1 MSVRQTLLAQ
11 LARFDDEAYIA
22 LANRGLFRRA
32 HKDTEKQDA
41 TILEET
47 PTHLMVGFGEHRI
60 RFDAQGPAA
69 ALCSCPA
76 GGVCQHILAA
86 SIALQRMGGTAGTND
101 ASDASDVPSGGNT
114 GGEGNATSAM
124 AELHAALL
132 AFSHDELVK
141 HAGKPG
147 YRWAWQFVQDLDPEK
162 GVMLGGER
170 HIVIG
175 FQHPRMTLRYMGG
188 GIGSLVADVQTAHL
202 AKHQVAA
209 VLAYRRAHGVEAP
222 ALESSAQAKTGALDL
237 GKDHALAE
245 PPAEAQD
252 RSRARLL
259 ASVQQLLEDCVELGL
274 SHLSGSIHERFST
287 MAVWAQGGEYYR
299 LAALLRRIADH
310 VEMLLERAG
319 GADEHRLYDEM
330 AFAYGLVAALD
341 AAEQNART
349 PPYLVGRARSRYEET
364 AVLDLLGLG
373 AHAWRSASGYVGL
386 TMLFWSPA
394 DKVFYACTDARPE
407 LQRGFNPVAR
417 YNAPGPWNG
426 LGAPASATGRC
437 VRLTGAKS
445 NAQRRL
451 SATEATQA
459 DVRPADDFIG
469 KLAPYSSWDEL
480 VDARVNARD
489 SLLAEPEPMADW
501 AVLAPESFGRA
512 RFDATQ
518 QKLVWPLLDGA
529 GRRLDLELHYSEYTD
544 HAIQRI
550 EQLSTNGVSPGS
562 LLVARIRHTSA
573 GLVGEPLSIVRP
585 AGQQNEGPVDAISF
599 DPSPRENAA
608 SRWLSKFR
616 GKENP
621 ADAEDMVT
629 AVNFDARHHV
639 LTAFKRQLQRL
650 AESGFAEGSLEQ
662 RRREFTMELERI
674 ASCGYTVLPSSRGKE
689 KRFAELLLQANYIYM
704 QYKRVTDN
712 NRSDSL
718 EG

>member
-1 MSVRQTLLAQ
+1 MSVQQLLLAQ
-11 LARFDDEAYIA
+11 LARFDDEAYVA
-22 LANRGLFRRA
+22 LANRGLLRRA
-32 HKDTEKQDA
+32 YKDLEKQDIA
-41 TILEET
+41 IVEET
-47 PTHLMVGFGEHRI
+47 PLHLIVGFGEHRI

-69 ALCSCPA
+69 ARCSCPA

-86 SIALQRMGGTAGTND
+86 SIALQRMGDAAGAKD
-101 ASDASDVPSGGNT
+101 APATSNMQGDESA
-114 GGEGNATSAM
+114 GGEGADANAM
-124 AELHAALL
+124 AGLHAALL
-132 AFSHDELVK
+132 AFSHEELVK

-162 GVMLGGER
+162 GVMFGGER

-209 VLAYRRAHGVEAP
+209 VLAYRRAHGVEDP
-222 ALESSAQAKTGALDL
+222 AVESSARAKTGVLDL
-237 GKDHALAE
+237 GKDHALSE
-245 PPAEAQD
+245 TGAEAQD
-252 RSRARLL
+252 ESRARLL
-259 ASVQQLLEDCVELGL
+259 ASVRQLLEDCVELGL

-287 MAVWAQGGEYYR
+287 MAVWAQGAEYYR
-299 LAALLRRIADH
+299 LAALLRRLADH

-341 AAEQNART
+341 AARQKASA
-349 PPYLVGRARSRYEET
+349 PQYLVGQARSRYEET
-364 AVLDLLGLG
+364 AVMDILGLG

-394 DKVFYACTDARPE
+394 DKTFYACTDARPE

-417 YNAPGPWNG
+417 YHAPWPWSG
-426 LGAPASATGRC
+426 LGAPAAATGR
-437 VRLTGAKS
+437 RLRLNGAKS

-469 KLAPYSSWDEL
+469 QLLPYSSWSEL
-480 VDARVNARD
+480 AEARAGAGR

-512 RFDATQ
+512 RFDAAQ
-518 QKLVWPLLDGA
+518 QKLVWPLLDSA
-529 GRRLDLELHYSEYTD
+529 GKRLDLELYYSEYTD
-544 HAIQRI
+544 HAIRRI
-550 EQLSTNGVSPGS
+550 EQLSTEGVRPGS

-573 GLVGEPLSIVRP
+573 GLVGEPLSIIWP
-585 AGQQNEGPVDAISF
+585 AGQSENPVDALNF
-599 DPSPRENAA
+599 DLAPRESTV
-608 SRWLSKFR
+608 SRWLSKLR
-616 GKENP
+616 SKENP
-621 ADAEDMVT
+621 AGAEDMAT
-629 AVNFDARHHV
+629 AVNFDAHHHV
-639 LTAFKRQLQRL
+639 FTEFKRWLQRL
-650 AESGFAEGSLEQ
+650 AESGFSEGNIEP
-662 RRREFTMELERI
+662 RRREFTVELERI
-674 ASCGYTVLPSSRGKE
+674 ASCGYTVLQSSYGKE
-689 KRFAELLLQANYIYM
+689 KRFAELLLQANYICM
-704 QYKRVTDN
+704 QYERVADY
-712 NRSDSL
+712 NRSGSL

>member
-1 MSVRQTLLAQ
+1 MSVQQALLAQ

-22 LANRGLFRRA
+22 LANRGLLRRA
-32 HKDTEKQDA
+32 HKDLEKQDA
-41 TILEET
+41 AILEET
-47 PTHLMVGFGEHRI
+47 PLHLIVGFGEHRI

-86 SIALQRMGGTAGTND
+86 SIALQRMGRAAGAKD
-101 ASDASDVPSGGNT
+101 ASAASDVQGDENT
-114 GGEGNATSAM
+114 GSEGADASAM
-124 AELHAALL
+124 AGLHAALL
-132 AFSHDELVK
+132 AFSHEELVK

-147 YRWAWQFVQDLDPEK
+147 YRWAWQFVHDLDPEK
-162 GVMLGGER
+162 GVMFGGER

-188 GIGSLVADVQTAHL
+188 SIGSLVADVQTAHL

-209 VLAYRRAHGVEAP
+209 VLAYRRAHGVEDP
-222 ALESSAQAKTGALDL
+222 ALESSAQANTGVLDL
-237 GKDHALAE
+237 GKDHALSE
-245 PPAEAQD
+245 TGAEAQD

-259 ASVQQLLEDCVELGL
+259 ASVRQLFEDCVELGL

-287 MAVWAQGGEYYR
+287 MAVWAQGAEYYR
-299 LAALLRRIADH
+299 LAALLRRVADH

-341 AAEQNART
+341 AKQKASA
-349 PPYLVGRARSRYEET
+349 PLYLVGQARSRYEET
-364 AVLDLLGLG
+364 AAMDLFGLG

-394 DKVFYACTDARPE
+394 DKAFYACTDARPE

-426 LGAPASATGRC
+426 LGAPAAATGRC
-437 VRLTGAKS
+437 VRLTGAKC
-445 NAQRRL
+445 NAQRHL
-451 SATEATQA
+451 SAIEATQA

-469 KLAPYSSWDEL
+469 QLAPYSSWIEL
-480 VDARVNARD
+480 AEARASAKR
-489 SLLAEPEPMADW
+489 SLLAKPEPMADW
-501 AVLAPESFGRA
+501 AVLAPESYGRA
-512 RFDATQ
+512 RFDAAQ

-529 GRRLDLELHYSEYTD
+529 GKRLDIELHYSKYTD
-544 HAIQRI
+544 HAIRRI
-550 EQLSTNGVSPGS
+550 EQLSTDGLPPGS
-562 LLVARIRHTSA
+562 LLVARLRHTSA
-573 GLVGEPLSIVRP
+573 GLVGEPLSIVWP
-585 AGQQNEGPVDAISF
+585 AGQNDNPVDALNF
-599 DPSPRENAA
+599 DLAPRESAA

-616 GKENP
+616 SKENSTG
-621 ADAEDMVT
+621 AEDMVA

-639 LTAFKRQLQRL
+639 LTAFKRWLQRL
-650 AESGFAEGSLEQ
+650 AESGFSEGHLES
-662 RRREFTMELERI
+662 RRREFAVELERI
-674 ASCGYTVLPSSRGKE
+674 ASCGYTVLPSSHGKE
-689 KRFAELLLQANYIYM
+689 KRFAELLLQANYICM
-704 QYKRVTDN
+704 QYERVTDN
-712 NRSDSL
+712 NRSGLL